1 MKLFEVI
8 VGSQAYGTA
17 TPQSDTDLKSVFHA
31 SPRELLGA
39 HYKPQIE
46 HSKDNVSYEL
56 KRYLELLKSANPT
69 ILEMLY
75 SPEDCIVS
83 KDKSFNI
90 ILAAKNTFLTRK
102 CKESFG
108 GYAAAQ
114 IRKARGLTKKFRWEK
129 DKTERKEPIDFCYL
143 VIQGKTRKLTDWLQ
157 ENQISERQI
166 GLVNLDHAPHCYAMY
181 IDWAQ
186 GARKFQGIFA
196 ENSDYVNL
204 SSIPKGEYPI
214 GTLVYNRDSFQK
226 HRTEYRDYQTWLKER
241 NEARYVDNAAH
252 GQKYDSK
259 NMLHVRRLLDMA
271 IEIGRE
277 RKLQVRR
284 PNCDYLLQIRKGEA
298 DLESILK
305 KAEEDIQSLEDIYK
319 NSDLPDEAPDT
330 EGILLNIRYSV
341 LKGKIG

>member
-17 TPQSDTDLKSVFHA
+17 TPQSDTDIKSVFHA
-31 SPRELLGA
+31 SPAELLGH
-39 HYKPQIE
+39 HYKNQVE
-46 HSKDNVSYEL
+46 YSKDNASYEL

-83 KDKSFNI
+83 KNKIFDT
-90 ILAAKNTFLTRK
+90 ILAAKDTFLTKK

-114 IRKARGLTKKFRWEK
+114 IRKARGLTKKFRWER
-129 DKTERKEPIDFCYL
+129 DRTERREPIDFCYL
-143 VIQGKTRKLTDWLQ
+143 VINGKTRKLTEWLE
-157 ENQISERQI
+157 ENRVSEQQI
-166 GLVNLDHAPHCYAMY
+166 GLVNLDHAPHCYAVY
-181 IDWAQ
+181 INWEQSD
-186 GARKFQGIFA
+186 RKFQGIFA

-204 SSIPKGEYPI
+204 SSIPKGETPV

-226 HRTEYRDYQTWLKER
+226 HRTEYKDYQIWLKER
-241 NEARYVDNAAH
+241 NEARYVDNATH

-271 IEIGRE
+271 IEIGRDK
-277 RKLQVRR
+277 KLQVRR
-284 PNCDYLLQIRKGEA
+284 PNSDYLMKIRKGEV
-298 DLESILK
+298 DLEEILQ
-305 KAEEDIQSLEDIYK
+305 KAEEDILSLEDIYK
-319 NSDLPDEAPDT
+319 ASDLPDEAPDT
-330 EGILLNIRYSV
+330 EGLLLNIRYSV
-341 LKGKIG
+341 LKCKI